1 MKKINK
7 ILVIAGN
14 VILFLILIVGIMIG
28 YTLLPIKDNYKI
40 LVVTSGSMEPDIKTG
55 SLAVIKPSNEYS
67 VGDIISFSR
76 ANSSEKKDLTTHR
89 ITEIVE
95 DEGEIYYRTKG
106 DANEAEDRNLI
117 SKDQIVGRYYF
128 SIALLGYLIKYL
140 KTLPGL
146 VLIIIIPATIIIYE
160 EIKKIRQEAKKIKEI
175 KAKKKLNKSPKKE
188 KK

>member
-7 ILVIAGN
+7 ILVIVGN
-14 VILFLILIVGIMIG
+14 IVLFLLLIVGIMIG

-40 LVVTSGSMEPDIKTG
+40 MVVTSGSMEPEIRTG
-55 SLAVIKPSNEYS
+55 SLAVIKPSSEYF

-89 ITEIVE
+89 ITEVVE
-95 DEGEIYYRTKG
+95 SEGASLYKTKG
-106 DANEAEDRNLI
+106 DANEAEDRNLV
-117 SKDQIVGRYYF
+117 SKDQVVGKYYF

-146 VLIIIIPATIIIYE
+146 ILIIVIPATIIIYE
-160 EIKKIRQEAKKIKEI
+160 EARKIGREMKEI
-175 KAKKKLNKSPKKE
+175 RAKKKLNKSPEKE
-188 KK
+188 SK

>member
-1 MKKINK
+1 MKRINK
-7 ILVIAGN
+7 ILIIVGN
-14 VILFLILIVGIMIG
+14 VLLLLLLIIGVMIG

-40 LVVTSGSMEPDIKTG
+40 LVVTSGSMEPEIKTG
-55 SLAVIKPSNEYS
+55 SLAVIKPNDEYS

-89 ITEIVE
+89 ITEVVE
-95 DEGEIYYRTKG
+95 SEGTSLYKTKG
-106 DANEAEDRNLI
+106 DANTAEDRNLV
-117 SKDQIVGRYYF
+117 SKEQIVGKYRF

-160 EIKKIRQEAKKIKEI
+160 EIKKIRQEAGKIKEN
-175 KAKKKLNKSPKKE
+175 KDKKKRNISTKKG
-188 KK
+188 